1 MLLIEDWA
9 EEEEPPRRAK
19 APKSQRGDDEGGSA
33 APRVD
38 SAREQA
44 RADEAPRSVGRDRDL
59 LRIDHRVVHP
69 IEERV
74 ARLRGKVSIS
84 SEPGKGTTVEVMIP
98 IAPPADLGLLESQL
112 GAQL

>member
-1 MLLIEDWA
+1 VGFVTNKQA
-9 EEEEPPRRAK
+9 
-19 APKSQRGDDEGGSA
+19 G
-33 APRVD
+33 
-38 SAREQA
+38 ARE
-44 RADEAPRSVGRDRDL
+44 GHFGL
-59 LRIDHRVVHP
+59 LGIS
-69 IEERV
+69 ERV